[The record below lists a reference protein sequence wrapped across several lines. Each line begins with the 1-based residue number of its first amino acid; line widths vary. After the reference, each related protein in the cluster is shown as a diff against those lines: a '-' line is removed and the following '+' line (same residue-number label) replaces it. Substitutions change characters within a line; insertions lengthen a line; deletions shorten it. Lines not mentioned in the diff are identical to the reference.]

1 MTPRG
6 VVGIAL
12 SLTFVA
18 CTAAAPPQTTAEPPE
33 SRKPTAEGRSR
44 RACEDLPTQV
54 RRVARGYVPGLS
66 PDISVIPREPNYVG
80 PAEMPVH
87 SGPWD
92 YLARVPL
99 VLYGPGRIAS
109 GSYDA
114 PATMADLAP
123 TSARMIGF
131 DGFPSR
137 DGRVLDEALLVH
149 PDPARIIVTVVWD
162 GGGWNVLN
170 EHPNAWPFLK
180 RLMARSATFP
190 NMTIGSSP
198 SVTPPIHTTLGTGAW
213 PRHHGIP
220 ALNIR
225 TEDGEFVDP
234 LLFLDPS
241 RIRVRTLADAFDAAR
256 GNAPKI
262 GLLASSNWHLGMI
275 GHGASAPGGDDDEL
289 VMLREDG
296 SLETNP
302 EIYSLP
308 AIDDPAKLEK
318 FTRALDSSDGESDG
332 EWREHP
338 LDDPFVRYSTPA
350 QVQYQQFLLEEM
362 LALGDYGRDP
372 QADLM
377 FVNFKSTDDAGH
389 RWGMTSPETA
399 TTLRAMDKAL
409 GRLIHY
415 LDAEVG
421 HDGYVMMLTADHGQT
436 PYPEESGGWPVAG
449 GQLKDDVN
457 DEFDRTDNGV
467 DLVDRVV
474 SAGLYVR
481 PDELE
486 DGGWSIAEIADWVA
500 GYSARE
506 NLLPGQSLP
515 EGWEGRGSEPLFDA
529 VLVGRNLAGRSCA
542 AG

>member
-1 MTPRG
+1 
-6 VVGIAL
+6 
-12 SLTFVA
+12 
-18 CTAAAPPQTTAEPPE
+18 
-33 SRKPTAEGRSR
+33 
-44 RACEDLPTQV
+44 
-54 RRVARGYVPGLS
+54 
-66 PDISVIPREPNYVG
+66 
-80 PAEMPVH
+80 MPVH

-109 GSYDA
+109 GTINA

-123 TSARMIGF
+123 TSARLIGF
-131 DGFPSR
+131 EGFPSR
-137 DGRVLDEALLVH
+137 DGRVLDEALLAQPEPPRV
-149 PDPARIIVTVVWD
+149 IVTIVWD

-170 EHPNAWPFLK
+170 EHPDAWPFLK

-213 PRHHGIP
+213 PRRHGIP

-225 TEDGEFVDP
+225 TEEGEFVDP
-234 LLFLDPS
+234 LLFLDPR
-241 RIRVRTLADAFDAAR
+241 RIRVSTLADAYDAAH
-256 GNAPKI
+256 GNAPKV
-262 GLLASSNWHLGMI
+262 GMLASSNWHLGMI
-275 GHGASAPGGDDDEL
+275 GHGSSAPGGDDDEV

-308 AIDDPAKLEK
+308 GIDDPARLEG
-318 FTRALDSSDGESDG
+318 FTRALDTSDGSSDD
-332 EWREHP
+332 EWEGHP
-338 LDDPFVRYSTPA
+338 LDDPLVRYATPA
-350 QVQYQQFLLEEM
+350 HVRYQQLLLEEM
-362 LALGDYGRDP
+362 LGTGEYGRDV

-377 FVNFKSTDDAGH
+377 YVNFKSTDDAGH
-389 RWGMTSPETA
+389 RWGMTSSETA
-399 TTLRAMDKAL
+399 ATLRAMDSAL
-409 GRLIHY
+409 GRLIRY
-415 LDAEVG
+415 LDSEVG
-421 HDGYVMMLTADHGQT
+421 RDEYVMMLTADHGQT

-486 DGGWSIAEIADWVA
+486 DAGGSLAEIAEWVS
-500 GYSARE
+500 GYPAQE
-506 NLLPGQSLP
+506 NLLQGQSLP
-515 EGWEGRGSEPLFDA
+515 EGWEGRGFEPLFDA
-529 VLVGRNLAGRSCA
+529 VLVGRKLAGRSCA